1 MNLGAFFAFM
11 SQTLTMKIFYFAALA
26 LLFSCSKSV
35 EENCF
40 VDSKDELYGPYKE
53 QKPYTVQ
60 QILNEKPA
68 YLGIVNLTKY
78 RDFKKDSTAAHT
90 YDQEYEE
97 NFKRKETDFKIFD
110 EKFSK
115 QFWYTAQQQV
125 GSVLYALATNNLG
138 YWLLKI
144 ENNKPSAYFLGLSF
158 SHYYF
163 NKIQEKPIIQ
173 GEYFQIEGSLVKI
186 IKVPGLPGY
195 DDYSAQEDGKLFKI
209 KLKDLMKDT
218 DKDGYNDIF
227 EKNLGLNPDN
237 QDTDSDGIN
246 DFEDMNPMYKSGKN
260 KFTQLYE
267 LLLLNNGYGES
278 DQKKRNY
285 SFLVYESSC
294 DYFHQVNP
302 EFRVLFIP
310 ENKRK
315 QTAYTRITDITDGDI
330 SKIQKNAKNPE
341 IFYIYESGNSS
352 SNDYSAEYK
361 NGKWEIQWV
370 GGIVI

>member
-11 SQTLTMKIFYFAALA
+11 SQTLTMKIFYFAVLA

-35 EENCF
+35 EDNCF

-68 YLGIVNLTKY
+68 YLDIVNLTKY
-78 RDFKKDSTAAHT
+78 RDFKKDSTAAHN

-97 NFKRKETDFKIFD
+97 RFKRKEIDFKIFD

-125 GSVLYALATNNLG
+125 GSILYALATNNLG

-163 NKIQEKPIIQ
+163 NKIQEQPIIQ
-173 GEYFQIEGSLVKI
+173 GEYLQIEGSLVKI

-195 DDYSAQEDGKLFKI
+195 DDYSAQEGGKLFKI

-227 EKNLGLNPDN
+227 EKSLGLNPDN
-237 QDTDSDGIN
+237 QDTDGDGIN

-278 DQKKRNY
+278 DQKIRNY
-285 SFLVYESSC
+285 SFLVYKSSC

-310 ENKRK
+310 EDKRK
-315 QTAYTRITDITDGDI
+315 QTAYTRITAITDGHI

-361 NGKWEIQWV
+361 NGKWEVQWV

>member
-1 MNLGAFFAFM
+1 
-11 SQTLTMKIFYFAALA
+11 MKILYFAVLA
-26 LLFSCSKSV
+26 LLFSCSKSA

-40 VDSKDELYGPYKE
+40 VASKDELYAPYEE

-68 YLGIVNLTKY
+68 YLEIINLTKY
-78 RDFKKDSTAAHT
+78 RDFKKDSIADHT
-90 YDQEYEE
+90 YDKEYEE
-97 NFKRKETDFKIFD
+97 NFKRKETDFKVFD

-115 QFWYTAQQQV
+115 QFWYTAQQKV
-125 GSVLYALATNNLG
+125 GNVLYALARNNLG

-163 NKIQEKPIIQ
+163 NKIQEQPIIQ
-173 GEYFQIEGSLVKI
+173 EEYLQIEGSLVKI

-227 EKNLGLNPDN
+227 EKSLGLNSDN
-237 QDTDSDGIN
+237 KDTDGDGIN
-246 DFEDMNPMYKSGKN
+246 DFEDMNPMYKSDKN

-267 LLLLNNGYGES
+267 LLLLNNGYGEENQ
-278 DQKKRNY
+278 DKRNY
-285 SFLVYESSC
+285 SFLVYESGC

-302 EFRVLFIP
+302 GFRVLFIS
-310 ENKRK
+310 EDKRK
-315 QTAYTRITDITDGDI
+315 QTAYTRITDITDGGI
-330 SKIQKNAKNPE
+330 SKIQKNAKNPD
-341 IFYIYESGNSS
+341 IFYIYEFGSSS

-370 GGIVI
+370 GGIVV

>member
-1 MNLGAFFAFM
+1 MGAFFAFM
-11 SQTLTMKIFYFAALA
+11 YQTLTMKILFFAIP
-26 LLFSCSKSV
+26 LLFFSCSKSV
-35 EENCF
+35 EDNCF
-40 VDSKDELYGPYKE
+40 VDSVDQLYGQYEE

-68 YLGIVNLTKY
+68 HLEIVTLTKY
-78 RDFKKDSTAAHT
+78 RDFKKDSTVAHT

-97 NFKRKETDFKIFD
+97 SFKRKETEFKIFD
-110 EKFSK
+110 EQFSK

-125 GSVLYALATNNLG
+125 GNVLYALASNNLG

-158 SHYYF
+158 SHYYI
-163 NKIQEKPIIQ
+163 NRIQQQPIIQ
-173 GEYFQIEGSLVKI
+173 GEYFQAEGSLVKI
-186 IKVPGLPGY
+186 IKVAGLPGY
-195 DDYSAQEDGKLFKI
+195 DDYSAMEDGKLFRI
-209 KLKDLMKDT
+209 KLKDLIKDT

-227 EKNLGLNPDN
+227 EKSLGLNPDN
-237 QDTDSDGIN
+237 KDTDGDGID

-267 LLLLNNGYGES
+267 LLLLNNGYGEA

-285 SFLVYESSC
+285 SFLVYESDC
-294 DYFHQVNP
+294 DYFHQASP

-310 ENKRK
+310 EDRRK
-315 QTAYTRITDITDGDI
+315 QTAYARITDLTDGSI
-330 SKIQKNAKNPE
+330 SRIQKNAKNPE

-352 SNDYSAEYK
+352 SDNYSAEYK
-361 NGKWEIQWV
+361 NGKWIIQWV
-370 GGIVI
+370 GGTVV